1 MQNANADKLMK
12 LSGMM
17 QQLCIFALAVL
28 MIATLYAVGRLTIDA
43 DAFLSTIIGSRLPV
57 MGIGASQV
65 LGIVLV
71 NAVSVV
77 LLAAALHAL
86 WKMFSQFAQGNIL
99 SAVPTR
105 LMRRAGQMFL
115 AGALWSIIAHSLTV
129 LLATAANPQGERSL
143 SIAFGSQQLFAL
155 LLAGTL
161 FAVGHVLSEAIR
173 LDQEN
178 KGFV

>member
-17 QQLCIFALAVL
+17 QQLCIVALAVL
-28 MIATLYAVGRLTIDA
+28 MIATFYAVGRLAIDA
-43 DAFLSTIIGSRLPV
+43 NAFLSTIIGSHLPV

-71 NAVSVV
+71 NAVSVA
-77 LLAAALHAL
+77 LLIAALHAL

-105 LMRRAGQMFL
+105 LMRRAGQMF
-115 AGALWSIIAHSLTV
+115 
-129 LLATAANPQGERSL
+129 
-143 SIAFGSQQLFAL
+143 
-155 LLAGTL
+155 
-161 FAVGHVLSEAIR
+161 
-173 LDQEN
+173 
-178 KGFV
+178 